1 MHTDD
6 SDVTVNACL
15 GDDFTASGLSFCGT
29 MGEPDH
35 RHLSLRYEHVPGRA
49 VVHLGRRRH
58 GADDIEGGRRL
69 NLIMWNYS
77 PDYRNSAEYRR
88 RAALYAREAG
98 PPDPVCVSL
107 THDRDVQLHPT
118 PELAAQG
125 HLASAWCPP
134 PAAEYPG
141 FRGVPGRYGAGQPAY
156 DRDLPTD

>member
-1 MHTDD
+1 MLILITLT
-6 SDVTVNACL
+6 SLCITLTSLYLVLIRIIIVPVT
-15 GDDFTASGLSFCGT
+15 T
-29 MGEPDH
+29 
-35 RHLSLRYEHVPGRA
+35 LSLFRYEQVPGRA

-77 PDYRNSAEYRR
+77 PDYQNSAEYRR

-98 PPDPVCVSL
+98 PPDPICVSL

-118 PELAAQG
+118 PELAVQR

-141 FRGVPGRYGAGQPAY
+141 FWGVPGRYGAGQPA
-156 DRDLPTD
+156 RRNLPTED